1 MNQSTRT
8 NGTIANRSLTHSNAR
23 IEVDTVVVEGS
34 VFDVGVEDVDV
45 GIEAS

>member
-8 NGTIANRSLTHSNAR
+8 NGTIANRSLTHSNAQ
-23 IEVDTVVVEGS
+23 IEVDTAVVEGS